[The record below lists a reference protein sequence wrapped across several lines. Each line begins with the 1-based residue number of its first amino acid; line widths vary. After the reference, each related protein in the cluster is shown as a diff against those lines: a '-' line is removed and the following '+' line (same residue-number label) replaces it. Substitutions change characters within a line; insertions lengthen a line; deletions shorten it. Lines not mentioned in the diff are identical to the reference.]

1 MVNPKHKKRKYVMTF
16 AGELVKH
23 LGLQMYSGPAPA
35 IGELIS
41 NAWDAVAK
49 NVWIEIP
56 LNHPIEEKYS
66 IVIKDDGHGMT
77 YDECNRAYLII
88 GRDRRRQDGDFS
100 RSYNGLK
107 PRKLQSRKGIGKLA
121 GFGIANRIE
130 IRTVANGEI
139 SHFALDYDKITRGKK
154 LVEPYT
160 PESLPEDGRSTNE
173 KPNTKIIL
181 SQLKLSRAISEEQF
195 RRSLARRFT
204 ILSSDFKVYIN
215 KKAIKKEEVKFE
227 FRFPEQKAKWKAE
240 TLSNGQQIKWW
251 AGFCKTPIQDEDAR
265 GFVVY
270 VRGKMAQTPWFFD
283 LSGGFWGQHGLQ
295 YLTGELIA
303 DFLDV
308 TDGQDLIA
316 TDRGTI
322 RWEEILAVPL
332 KEWGAKKVKE
342 LLNQWVEKR
351 QKKKIQ
357 SEKVKRYLE
366 LSSRLPEREKHIFRS
381 FVDKVC
387 AIPQI
392 DKDREGKDILD
403 ELVEFGFN
411 ALTNRH
417 FMDIIRQLNATNPE
431 DWQNLQKALAEWTI
445 IEAVE
450 TAHVVKG
457 HLGIIEKFQQ
467 MIDAKVR
474 EKPDMQDFLCEYSWL
489 IDPTWT
495 MLEHEKRLDTILEK
509 HFFKQKKS
517 SKSKEGRK
525 RLDFFCLADSSR
537 IIVVEVKRPGEN
549 IGKKEIRQVVDYVDY
564 LKKNEKGTSD
574 SERPKRMVQG
584 YLIAGGIND
593 DAVPERERAYG
604 SGVFM
609 RTWDALLK
617 TAREAHK
624 QYFDIVKRR
633 APKGDPRIVNLEE
646 PNKKKK

>member
-1 MVNPKHKKRKYVMTF
+1 MVDPKDKKREYLMRF

-35 IGELIS
+35 IGELVS
-41 NAWDAVAK
+41 NAWDAVAR
-49 NVWIEIP
+49 NVWIDIP
-56 LNHPIEEKYS
+56 LNRSIEEKDS

-77 YDECNRAYLII
+77 YEECNKAYLII
-88 GRDRRRQDGDFS
+88 GRDRRRQEGDFS

-139 SHFALDYDKITRGKK
+139 SHFALDYDKITMSKQ
-154 LVEPYT
+154 LVESYT
-160 PESLPEDGRSTNE
+160 PEPLLDDGKKTKE
-173 KPNTKIIL
+173 KPSTKIIL
-181 SQLKLSRAISEEQF
+181 SQLKLSRAIPEEQF

-204 ILSSDFKVYIN
+204 ILSSDFNVYVN
-215 KKAIKKEEVKFE
+215 KKLIKKEELDFE
-227 FRFPEQKAKWKAE
+227 FRFPEKKGKWETE
-240 TLSNGQQIKWW
+240 TLPNEYQIKWW

-283 LSGGFWGQHGLQ
+283 LSGGVWGQHGLQ
-295 YLTGELIA
+295 YLTGEIIA
-303 DFLDV
+303 DFLDI
-308 TDGQDLIA
+308 TEGQDLIA
-316 TDRGTI
+316 TDRGTV
-322 RWEEILAVPL
+322 RWEEIIAVPL

-357 SEKVKRYLE
+357 SKKVRHYLE
-366 LSSRLPEREKHIFRS
+366 MSQQLPEREKNIFRS

-392 DKDREGKDILD
+392 DKDKEGKDILD
-403 ELVEFGFN
+403 ELIEFGFN

-417 FMDIIRQLNATNPE
+417 FMEIIRQLNATKPE
-431 DWQNLQKALAEWTI
+431 DWQNLQKALEEWTI

-450 TAHVVKG
+450 TARIVKG
-457 HLGIIEKFQQ
+457 HLAIIDKFQQ

-474 EKPDMQDFLCEYSWL
+474 EKPEMQDFLCKYPWL

-495 MLEHEKRLDTILEK
+495 MVEHEKRIDTVLEK
-509 HFFKQKKS
+509 HFFKKKKFP
-517 SKSKEGRK
+517 KSKDGKR

-549 IGKKEIRQVVDYVDY
+549 IGKKELRQVIDYVDF

-574 SERPKRMVQG
+574 KERPGRIVQG

-593 DAVPERERAYG
+593 DALPERERAHND
-604 SGVFM
+604 GVFM
-609 RTWDALLK
+609 RTWDSLLK
-617 TAREAHK
+617 TAKEAHK
-624 QYFDIVKRR
+624 QFFDVVKRR
-633 APKGDPRIVNLEE
+633 APAGDPRIQDLKE
-646 PNKKKK
+646 KK

>member
-1 MVNPKHKKRKYVMTF
+1 MANSKDKKREYVMSF

-23 LGLQMYSGPAPA
+23 LGLQMYSGPVPA
-35 IGELIS
+35 IGEFVS
-41 NAWDAVAK
+41 NAWDAVSRNA
-49 NVWIEIP
+49 WIEIP
-56 LNHPIEEKYS
+56 LNRPIEEKDS
-66 IVIKDDGHGMT
+66 IIIKDDGHGMA
-77 YDECNRAYLII
+77 YDECNKSYLII
-88 GRDRRRQDGDFS
+88 GRDRRRQEGDFS

-160 PESLPEDGRSTNE
+160 PESLPEDGNKTKE
-173 KPNTKIIL
+173 KPNTKMIL

-204 ILSSDFKVYIN
+204 ILSSDFKVYVN
-215 KKAIKKEEVKFE
+215 KKVIKKEEVEFE
-227 FRFPEQKAKWKAE
+227 FRFPEQKAKWKVE

-283 LSGGFWGQHGLQ
+283 LSGGVWGQHGLQ
-295 YLTGELIA
+295 YLTGSIIA

-316 TDRGTI
+316 TDRGTV
-322 RWEEILAVPL
+322 RWEEILASPL
-332 KEWGAKKVKE
+332 KEWGVKKVKE

-357 SEKVKRYLE
+357 SKKVKRYLE
-366 LSSRLPEREKHIFRS
+366 LSDRLPEREKRIFRS

-417 FMDIIRQLNATNPE
+417 FMDIIRQLNAASPE
-431 DWQNLQKALAEWTI
+431 DHKRLQEALREWDI
-445 IEAVE
+445 IEAIE
-450 TAHVVKG
+450 TARVVKG
-457 HLGIIEKFQQ
+457 HLQVIDKFRQ
-467 MIDAKVR
+467 MIDAKVK
-474 EKPDMQDFLCEYSWL
+474 EKPDMQEHLRKYPWL

-495 MLEHEKRLDTILEK
+495 MLEHEKRLDTILAN
-509 HFFKQKKS
+509 HFNKK
-517 SKSKEGRK
+517 KTKKTKMGRK
-525 RLDFFCLADSSR
+525 RLDFFCLADPSR
-537 IIVVEVKRPGEN
+537 IIVVEVKHPGEN
-549 IGKKEIRQVVDYVDY
+549 AGKKELRQLIDYVDY
-564 LKKNEKGTSD
+564 LDRQENGTSD
-574 SERPKRMVQG
+574 PERPRRSVYG
-584 YLIAGGIND
+584 YLVAGNIQS
-593 DAVPERERAYG
+593 DAIRERDRAHH
-604 SGVFM
+604 SGIFT
-609 RTWDALLK
+609 RTWDSLLK
-617 TAREAHK
+617 TARESHK
-624 QYFDIVKRR
+624 YFLDVVKKR
-633 APKGDPRIVNLEE
+633 APAEDPRIKNLDTI
-646 PNKKKK
+646 NSK